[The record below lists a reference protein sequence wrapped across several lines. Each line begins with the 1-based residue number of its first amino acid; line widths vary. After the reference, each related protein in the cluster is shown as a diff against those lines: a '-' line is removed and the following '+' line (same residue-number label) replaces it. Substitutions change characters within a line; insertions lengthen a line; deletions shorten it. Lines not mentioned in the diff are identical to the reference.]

1 MPSASLAVVR
11 RLHPDRVRV
20 AALSAAITLNLA
32 ALLFATRPLAPQIA
46 HAIDT
51 VRTETIRMIEPPPK
65 VPPPPDIVLKPLP
78 KPVPLTPPVH
88 IPVVQVQKEM
98 PPPAVTTPPVSEPS
112 QNSQPVN
119 TAPTTITASPPIAPG
134 VTSLAYRSSPL
145 RFPAQALRAH
155 MEGTVILLVLVD
167 ENGKPVQVKIEQSS
181 GYGLLDKSA
190 REQVMSGWQFQ
201 PAIIDGRAVKAWA
214 RVPVSFAM
222 QQL

>member
-11 RLHPDRVRV
+11 RPHPDMVRV

-32 ALLFATRPLAPQIA
+32 ALLFAMRPLAPQIA

-51 VRTETIRMIEPPPK
+51 ARTETIRIIEPPPK
-65 VPPPPDIVLKPLP
+65 VPPPPDIVVKPLP
-78 KPVPLTPPVH
+78 KPMPVTPPMH
-88 IPVVQVQKEM
+88 IPVVQKEM
-98 PPPAVTTPPVSEPS
+98 PPPAVTTPPTTEVSP
-112 QNSQPVN
+112 NSKPID
-119 TAPTTITASPPIAPG
+119 TTPTTITTTPPIAPG

-145 RFPAQALRAH
+145 RFPAQAMRAH
-155 MEGTVILLVLVD
+155 MEGTVVLLVLVD
-167 ENGKPVQVKIEQSS
+167 ENGKPEQVKIEQSS

-190 REQVMSGWQFQ
+190 REQVMSGWLFQ
-201 PAIIDGRAVKAWA
+201 PAVIGGQAVKAWA